1 MPTRITLEMPVEA
14 AGLIAADPEKFKAYA
29 LEHGFDVTGIEMR
42 QPSVRT
48 EFGFARTTCA
58 CNNCSINCRFIPGYL
73 IPADLERIAAHVGA
87 ENVVAFAAD
96 NLLASPGA
104 IVGTTDGQRH
114 RIPTL
119 VPARHGNGS
128 CKFLKG
134 NGDCSIHAVSPFGC
148 AFFDTHQTP
157 EESDSLS
164 MQGLMAIDREWQ
176 QPDDSV
182 YAIIW
187 NILNETGLTAPAPM
201 VARAKMA
208 AAMAVEANKQTR

>member
-1 MPTRITLEMPVEA
+1 MLTRVTIEVPDRAIKLITSE
-14 AGLIAADPEKFKAYA
+14 PEKFEAWA
-29 LEHGFDVTGIEMR
+29 AENGFDVCVELNKEPAR
-42 QPSVRT
+42 A

-58 CNNCSINCRFIPGYL
+58 CSNCSINCRFIPGYL

-87 ENVVAFAAD
+87 ENVMAFAAD

-119 VPARHGNGS
+119 VPARHGNGA
-128 CKFLKG
+128 CKFLAA

-148 AFFDTHQTP
+148 AFFDAHQSP

-164 MQGLMAIDREWQ
+164 MQGLMAIGREWQ

-182 YAIIW
+182 YVAIW
-187 NILNETGLTAPAPM
+187 LVLNEAGLTAPAPM
-201 VARAKMA
+201 LARAKMA
-208 AAMAVEANKQTR
+208 AAMAVSANR

>member
-1 MPTRITLEMPVEA
+1 M
-14 AGLIAADPEKFKAYA
+14 
-29 LEHGFDVTGIEMR
+29 
-42 QPSVRT
+42 RT
-48 EFGFARTTCA
+48 EFGSARTACSCA
-58 CNNCSINCRFIPGYL
+58 NCSINCRFIPGYL

-87 ENVVAFAAD
+87 ENVMAFAAE

-119 VPARHGNGS
+119 VPARHGDGS
-128 CKFLKG
+128 CKFLTG

-148 AFFDTHQTP
+148 AFFDAHQTQ

-176 QPDDSV
+176 QPENSV
-182 YAIIW
+182 YAAIW
-187 NILNETGLTAPAPM
+187 IVLNEAGLTAPAPM
-201 VARAKMA
+201 IARAKMA
-208 AAMAVEANKQTR
+208 AAMAVAANR

>member
-1 MPTRITLEMPVEA
+1 MPTQITLEMPAEA
-14 AGLIAADPEKFKAYA
+14 AKLIADDPERFKTWAA
-29 LEHGFDVTGIEMR
+29 ENGFDVTSVEVR

-48 EFGFARTTCA
+48 EFGSARTACSCA
-58 CNNCSINCRFIPGYL
+58 NCSINCRFIPGYL

-87 ENVVAFAAD
+87 ENVMAFAAE
-96 NLLASPGA
+96 NLLASSGA

-119 VPARHGNGS
+119 VPARHSNGA
-128 CKFLKG
+128 CKFLAANG
-134 NGDCSIHAVSPFGC
+134 NCSIHAVSPFGC
-148 AFFDTHQTP
+148 AFFDTHQSL

-182 YAIIW
+182 YAAIW
-187 NILNETGLTAPAPM
+187 IVLNEAGLTAPAPM

-208 AAMAVEANKQTR
+208 AAMAVAANQ